1 MPESG
6 AGFQR
11 AILPNGGKDQPRI
24 LTAEDSRG
32 RLSPH
37 FGRGVERE
45 RLDPLSASKTISV
58 CELPFTFLSW
68 LGVPDCW
75 RPRCCFDPLSTPSA
89 YSSDSCQAM
98 TPT

>member
-32 RLSPH
+32 RLSPP

-45 RLDPLSASKTISV
+45 RLYPLNASKMISV

-68 LGVPDCW
+68 LGVPELW
-75 RPRCCFDPLSTPSA
+75 QPRYCFYPLSMPSN
-89 YSSDSCQAM
+89 
-98 TPT
+98 